1 MPIELPPDSCSYQP
15 AKTEALSPELAEF
28 LRRQDYGCLTQPT
41 DRGPAYLLKVRDSDI
56 STLVGPVP
64 IWLRRELFETPS
76 APVIRTVVRLYDRPK
91 TPLCLESFINIADSV
106 QRAEFASLAAQ
117 ERLLF
122 LFYDQQLTL
131 RLRKSVLRAED
142 QRRGATEILHAA
154 SKLLTTISSEQFD
167 FDKAKAAVLA
177 ATDI

>member
-1 MPIELPPDSCSYQP
+1 MSKELLVGLPL
-15 AKTEALSPELAEF
+15 TESVKSGALSPETAGF
-28 LRRQDYGCLTQPT
+28 LSSQDYACLSQPT
-41 DRGPAYLLKVRDSDI
+41 NRGIAYVLKVHDSDI
-56 STLVGPVP
+56 ASLTGSLP
-64 IWLRRELFETPS
+64 IWVRRELFETPS

-167 FDKAKAAVLA
+167 FDRAKAAVLA